1 VSDTLKTAPPETAAL
16 DVGAVAPP
24 PLHPAP
30 APAPARELPEV
41 VHRPLRRLSL
51 KWVPLRTHLAMAGH
65 FGHGYVKKYY
75 MDTFLGLLWLPLR
88 PLADVLLRSLLFGA
102 FLEVSSGGRPYILFL
117 VVGSI
122 GWFFFERVTFW
133 GYRALQ
139 YNLRSFRSMPVPWLP
154 AVTGTAIPGAVY
166 ALLYFLIALG
176 VAGYY
181 AVADGTF
188 HLTFG
193 AGTLYAPLGLLL
205 LLLHGWTLGLI
216 LAPMVRLVRDL
227 RLFLPYPLLLLYVL
241 TPVVYT
247 IDSMP
252 PQYQAFAIHNPLTAP
267 IELIRH
273 GLLGM
278 DFPAGASILTSVA
291 VLAVTFP
298 VALVLF
304 ARAERASHVRL

>member
-1 VSDTLKTAPPETAAL
+1 MSDTLTTAPPPVTEAL
-16 DVGAVAPP
+16 DEGAVPPSAPP
-24 PLHPAP
+24 SP
-30 APAPARELPEV
+30 PARELPEV

-51 KWVPLRTHLAMAGH
+51 KWVALRTHLALAGH

-102 FLEVSSGGRPYILFL
+102 FLTVSSDGRPYILFL

-122 GWFFFERVTFW
+122 GWGFFERVTFW

-139 YNLRSFRSMPVPWLP
+139 YNLRSFRAMPVPWLP

-166 ALLYFLIALG
+166 GLLYFLIALG
-176 VAGYY
+176 VAAYY
-181 AVADGTF
+181 VIADGTF
-188 HLTFG
+188 HLAFG
-193 AGTLYAPLGLLL
+193 AATLYAALGLLL
-205 LLLHGWTLGLI
+205 LLLHGWTLGLL
-216 LAPMVRLVRDL
+216 LAPMVRVVRDM

-247 IDSMP
+247 VDSMP
-252 PQYQAFAIHNPLTAP
+252 PQYQALAVYNPLTAP

-273 GLLGM
+273 GLLEM
-278 DFPAGASILTSVA
+278 EFPAEASILASVA
-291 VLAVTFP
+291 VLTVTFP
-298 VALVLF
+298 LALVLF
-304 ARAERASHVRL
+304 ARAERASRLRL